1 MPLQSQSRGADPR
14 AASTPRLAHHFTSR
28 SYPYRGEP
36 TEEKYM
42 RSVEQRHL
50 KEMPELAEGWI
61 AQDSTVSQDMPV
73 NKVGQQASESETSRP
88 EFVRLVVQC
97 SILVVISGIV
107 AGLIAA

>member
-1 MPLQSQSRGADPR
+1 
-14 AASTPRLAHHFTSR
+14 
-28 SYPYRGEP
+28 
-36 TEEKYM
+36 M

>member
-1 MPLQSQSRGADPR
+1 MPLQDEWREQ
-14 AASTPRLAHHFTSR
+14 TQERLALHFTPR

-42 RSVEQRHL
+42 RSVEQHQL
-50 KEMPELAEGWI
+50 KEMPQLAEGWI
-61 AQDSTVSQDMPV
+61 AQDSTVSQDTTV
-73 NKVGQQASESETSRP
+73 KKVGEQISESETSRP

-97 SILVVISGIV
+97 SNHVVIGGIV